1 MEGMIQAKREAIDS
15 GAADAT
21 TIDLIGQLIKGQNVD
36 MDGKSHLSKLSDS
49 EVMGNLFAFIVAGH
63 ETSANSIHFSLIHL
77 AMQPYVQRKVQ
88 MDLEK
93 VFRGRSMSE
102 WEYESDFPK
111 LLNGCLGTVMSET
124 LRLQS
129 PVLTI
134 PKVVSPSAQ
143 SLIIDGRT
151 VTLPPETVIRLSIPS
166 THRNPK
172 YWPHGPPADPHNPV
186 FGLDNLD
193 NDLEEFKPDRWLKFP
208 DGIEKCEASI
218 ASSPEAGLCNTALCS
233 DIASNNSFLWTPVK
247 GSYLPFS
254 DGQRS
259 CLGRRFAQVEVMA
272 ALAVILSQYSV
283 ELAVDEWADD
293 DEVADMN
300 VEQRRSLWG
309 KAHEK
314 AQGKMQNNMICIIT
328 VQLNNT
334 SIPLRF
340 VEKGRER
347 FFDE

>member
-1 MEGMIQAKREAIDS
+1 MEGMIQSKREAIES
-15 GAADAT
+15 GAADAA
-21 TIDLIGQLIKGQNVD
+21 TIDLIGQLIKGQDLD

-77 AMQPYVQRKVQ
+77 ALQPLVQRKVQ
-88 MDLEK
+88 SNLEK
-93 VFRGRSMSE
+93 VLGGRSVSE
-102 WEYESDFPK
+102 WEYERDFPK
-111 LLNGCLGTVMSET
+111 LLNGCLGAVLNET
-124 LRLQS
+124 LRLES

-134 PKVVSPSAQ
+134 PKVVSPFAQ
-143 SLIIDGRT
+143 ALKIDGKE
-151 VTLPPETVIRLSIPS
+151 VHLPPNTVIRLSIPS

-172 YWPHGPPADPHNPV
+172 CWPHGPPADPNNPI
-186 FGLDNLD
+186 FPLDNLD
-193 NDLEEFKPDRWLKFP
+193 NDLEEFKPDRWLRT
-208 DGIEKCEASI
+208 EKCGTSVE
-218 ASSPEAGLCNTALCS
+218 SSPEPGSSNTTPYSDTSPNGL
-233 DIASNNSFLWTPVK
+233 FLFTPVK

-272 ALAVILSQYSV
+272 ALAVILSRYSV

-293 DEVADMN
+293 EEVASMN
-300 VEQRRSLWG
+300 VEQRRLLWG
-309 KAHEK
+309 KAYKK

-328 VQLNNT
+328 VQLNGT

-340 VEKGRER
+340 VEKGHER
-347 FFDE
+347 FFDL